1 MRCSRRG
8 TSPVHRHRQT
18 ARRRQVRDLSRQCLV
33 SHPRRV
39 APGGLGMGWN
49 EQIRSNR
56 VGLRSNR
63 NRSRHVTRLD
73 RAFWNRRSGFVY
85 HMSVDGADRC
95 AELPTALRHFF
106 GVKVLG
112 IPVFPLPRR
121 IGMPGGLQPNRMAHD
136 TVGQEGPSRCH
147 WTPPHSSLSKREV
160 PCRKTPESEPAIT
173 NLPRFHKRPP
183 EGAESLSRRVERS
196 DPRGKPLAAQ
206 RLPE

>member
-1 MRCSRRG
+1 
-8 TSPVHRHRQT
+8 
-18 ARRRQVRDLSRQCLV
+18 
-33 SHPRRV
+33 
-39 APGGLGMGWN
+39 MGWSG
-49 EQIRSNR
+49 QVRSNR
-56 VGLRSNR
+56 VGLRSNK

-136 TVGQEGPSRCH
+136 TVGQEGPSRS
-147 WTPPHSSLSKREV
+147 TLPVDRLSESMSLDSPSLQSLEKGSSLSQNSRV
-160 PCRKTPESEPAIT
+160 QTRDRK
-173 NLPRFHKRPP
+173 
-183 EGAESLSRRVERS
+183 
-196 DPRGKPLAAQ
+196 
-206 RLPE
+206 RLPLSQTTPRRGRKFVEEG